1 MVMCTRILG
10 LHPHDETAASLLM
23 FLFFTCSHFS
33 VFSQL
38 PYNNFSSLFP
48 PSSVILQI
56 ITQTLLYDFNRDCTD
71 SLKVSLAS
79 ALRHSRKQA
88 QATYDRRTANQK
100 KRMAVDLA
108 RDYAESRLDEG
119 EAATA
124 GEPEK
129 GDSEVNRGDFVAVVA
144 EESTYLSPRVFIG
157 QVQSIREKEATLL
170 YYKHIGTHLYK
181 LELSVEEWKEGIDCL
196 VPVQL
201 QASKKRAGVYK
212 LMTSTR
218 TIHKIV
224 KG

>member
-1 MVMCTRILG
+1 MILTG
-10 LHPHDETAASLLM
+10 TVPT
-23 FLFFTCSHFS
+23 
-33 VFSQL
+33 
-38 PYNNFSSLFP
+38 
-48 PSSVILQI
+48 
-56 ITQTLLYDFNRDCTD
+56 
-71 SLKVSLAS
+71 LKVSLAS

-88 QATYDRRTANQK
+88 QATYDRCTANQK

-108 RDYAESRLDEG
+108 RDYAESRLEEG

-201 QASKKRAGVYK
+201 QASKKRAGFYK

>member
-1 MVMCTRILG
+1 MCTRILG
-10 LHPHDETAASLLM
+10 LHPRDETAASLLM
-23 FLFFTCSHFS
+23 FLVFTCFHFS

-48 PSSVILQI
+48 PSGVILQI

-71 SLKVSLAS
+71 SLKGSLAS

-157 QVQSIREKEATLL
+157 QVQSIREEEATLL

-181 LELSVEEWKEGIDCL
+181 LELSVEEWKETIDCL